1 VLQDNQQSDDV
12 TQTPPTP
19 SPPSPAPP
27 VHPILAKHAS
37 TSIIGLSI
45 LLLIVLLA
53 AIGQIDH
60 PTLTIVHGFTDP
72 LVDQI
77 GDIGNELGEGL
88 NLVIL
93 SLAIGGIGLWLNSDR
108 WKFAG
113 LYSLLAHGISGLLT
127 QILKH
132 SLSRPRPRIMDSTQW
147 EIGPTLESGL
157 DSFPSGHTSGSFSVA
172 MVFAYYF
179 PKGKFLWF
187 GLASFIALCRVIKG
201 SHFPTDVLGGLL
213 VGIGCGL
220 VLVYARNQWKE
231 ATAQAFAHG
240 LPWLVTAFGL
250 LWILVPHP
258 GIELEANL
266 SLFIGLT
273 LIMVGLGLRLW
284 WIRECSITPISSNL
298 KATTWPRLLMGL
310 GLATSTGSLIIAGLS
325 VLAGIVWWLGTKSE
339 PPSQTESPNNFIA
352 DLNPILTE
360 ATLGIGVLLLAFL
373 ISSIR
378 SV

>member
-1 VLQDNQQSDDV
+1 MTDQ
-12 TQTPPTP
+12 PH
-19 SPPSPAPP
+19 PAAP
-27 VHPILAKHAS
+27 VHPILTTHAS
-37 TSIIGLSI
+37 TFIIGLSI
-45 LLLIVLLA
+45 LLCIVLFA
-53 AIGQIDH
+53 TIGQIDH

-88 NLVIL
+88 NLVLL
-93 SLAIGGIGLWLNSDR
+93 SLTIGGIGIWINSDR

-132 SLSRPRPRIMDSTQW
+132 SLSRPRPRIMDTTQW

-172 MVFAYYF
+172 MVLAYYF
-179 PKGKFLWF
+179 PKGRFLWF

-220 VLVYARNQWKE
+220 VLVYAINQWKE

-240 LPWLVTAFGL
+240 LPWLITAFGL

-258 GIELEANL
+258 GIEFEPNI
-266 SLFIGLT
+266 SLLIGLT

-284 WIRECSITPISSNL
+284 WIREGATPHALADL
-298 KATTWPRLLMGL
+298 KLPSWPRLLMGL
-310 GLATSTGSLIIAGLS
+310 GLATSTGSLIVLGAS
-325 VLAGIVWWLGTKSE
+325 VLAGIIWWLGTQVSSL
-339 PPSQTESPNNFIA
+339 SQTETQHNLIA
-352 DLNPILTE
+352 GLNPLLTE
-360 ATLGIGVLLLAFL
+360 ATLGIGMLLLAFL
-373 ISSIR
+373 TFSLR

>member
-1 VLQDNQQSDDV
+1 M
-12 TQTPPTP
+12 
-19 SPPSPAPP
+19 
-27 VHPILAKHAS
+27 
-37 TSIIGLSI
+37 
-45 LLLIVLLA
+45 
-53 AIGQIDH
+53 GQIDH
-60 PTLTIVHGFTDP
+60 PTLTIVHSFTDP

-88 NLVIL
+88 TLVLL
-93 SLAIGGIGLWLNSDR
+93 SLAVGGIGLWINSDR

-132 SLSRPRPRIMDSTQW
+132 SLSRPRPRIMDTTEW

-172 MVFAYYF
+172 MVFTFYF
-179 PKGKFLWF
+179 PKGRVVWF

-220 VLVYARNQWKE
+220 VLVFARDTWKE
-231 ATAQAFAHG
+231 AIAQAFTHG
-240 LPWLVTAFGL
+240 LPWLITAFGL

-258 GIELEANL
+258 GIELEPNI

-273 LIMVGLGLRLW
+273 LIMVGLGLRFW
-284 WIRECSITPISSNL
+284 WIRECATSNAHADL
-298 KATTWPRLLMGL
+298 KVPSWPRLLMGL
-310 GLATSTGSLIIAGLS
+310 GLATGTGSLIVVGAS
-325 VLAGIVWWLGTKSE
+325 VLAGIIWWLGTQSVLSSHSAIQQNQPME
-339 PPSQTESPNNFIA
+339 I
-352 DLNPILTE
+352 NPILTE
-360 ATLGIGVLLLAFL
+360 VTLGVGMLLLTLLTF
-373 ISSIR
+373 SIR